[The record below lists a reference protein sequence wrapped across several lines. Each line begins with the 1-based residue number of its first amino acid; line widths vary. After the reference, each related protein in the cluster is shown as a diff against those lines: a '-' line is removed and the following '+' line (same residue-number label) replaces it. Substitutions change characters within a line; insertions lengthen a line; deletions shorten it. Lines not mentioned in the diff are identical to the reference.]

1 MTKNKNGFKNQI
13 YLYAGLLIFLIAFSL
28 FLFYKENNQ
37 GFLKIN
43 TSQNELALFVDEK
56 EKVFEQEVELSP
68 GNHSIILSKTGFWP
82 WAKEIEITK
91 KRTKEIEPFFIPQNT
106 NGFIIN
112 KQDPEYE
119 NIISL
124 FETRK
129 THIDWEKNE
138 YTPKIINDFET
149 EIRTSDFYKDREDV
163 IIIAVQNGVYA
174 LEINSDTTPNFQPIY
189 KGNEPI
195 FVKKDNNSIYI
206 KDGELLMEVNY

>member
-1 MTKNKNGFKNQI
+1 
-13 YLYAGLLIFLIAFSL
+13 
-28 FLFYKENNQ
+28 E
-37 GFLKIN
+37 KI
-43 TSQNELALFVDEK
+43 
-56 EKVFEQEVELSP
+56 FEQEVELSP
-68 GNHSIILSKTGFWP
+68 GSHSIILSKAGFWP
-82 WAKEIEITK
+82 WTK
-91 KRTKEIEPFFIPQNT
+91 KVEIAKKEKKEIEPFFIPQNT

-112 KQDPEYE
+112 EQDPEYE
-119 NIISL
+119 NIIFL

-138 YTPKIINDFET
+138 YTPKIISDFET

-189 KGNEPI
+189 KGGEPV